1 MPQEMPQKSILITG
15 CSSGIGYDAAHT
27 LQKRGWRVFATCR
40 DPFEAGGLLDLVD
53 YHASVSMHPL
63 DVADPDSVAALPRAL
78 GDVAIDVLVHN
89 AGVWKDWDPTL
100 RIGKL
105 QFEAWEETWQVN
117 VLGVARVTDALL
129 EQVARSDM
137 RLIVG
142 ITSEMGCVSKITSP
156 GSYAYRASKA
166 ALNAMLHGMAHELR
180 RRNVGVLLLH
190 PGWVRT
196 RIGGDS
202 AALSPAEAVTAMIE
216 RIEGFTMEQT
226 GKLFDYRGRELKW

>member
-1 MPQEMPQKSILITG
+1 MPSILVTG
-15 CSSGIGYDAAHT
+15 AGRGMGLEWVRQCG
-27 LQKRGWRVFATCR
+27 QRGWRVYATCK
-40 DPFEAGGLLDLVD
+40 DPFDAGELRRLDEQLD
-53 YHASVSMHPL
+53 TVSLHKL
-63 DVADPDSVAALPRAL
+63 DVTDPAQVATLARTLPNA
-78 GDVAIDVLVHN
+78 GIDVLLHN

-105 QFEAWEETWQVN
+105 KFDAWEETWQVN

-137 RLIVG
+137 RLVVG
-142 ITSEMGCVSKITSP
+142 ITSEMGCVSNITSP

-166 ALNAMLHGMAHELR
+166 ALNAMLHGMAHELKKR
-180 RRNVGVLLLH
+180 SVGVLLLH

-202 AALSPAEAVTAMIE
+202 AALSPAEAVTGMLE

-226 GKLFDYRGRELKW
+226 GKLFNYRGREIKW

>member
-1 MPQEMPQKSILITG
+1 MPSILVTG
-15 CSSGIGYDAAHT
+15 AGRGMGFEWARQCG
-27 LQKRGWRVFATCR
+27 QRGWRVFATCR
-40 DPFEAGGLLDLVD
+40 DPFEAGELRRLDQQLD
-53 YHASVSMHPL
+53 TVSLHKL
-63 DVADPDSVAALPRAL
+63 DVTDPAQVATLARTLPNA
-78 GDVAIDVLVHN
+78 GIDVLVHN

-196 RIGGDS
+196 RIGGES